1 MTKVQELDQKRIV
14 GVVFKALLIDLFS
27 FTIILPLFPRLLN
40 YYQSAEV
47 GHQETVL
54 GYALTVLEQFKHLI
68 MTNPHASVKTGYAD
82 KWDTV
87 LLGGLI
93 GSLFSLLQF
102 FVSPKIGRASD
113 RLGRRTVLLYTMVGN
128 ILSTLVWLFA
138 RSFSLF
144 LVARII
150 AGLSE
155 GNVQLSIAII
165 SDVTTPEKRSRS
177 LALVGIAF
185 AIAFTVGPAIG
196 AWFAS
201 IDLSELC
208 PSLVKFGIYPYSM
221 AAFVGLVL
229 LVVETAYLYVALPET
244 IHFRH
249 QVEQE
254 ATAKGA
260 STSTTAT
267 PAGEPVTL
275 QMIQT
280 RLMNLQYLKQIMCA
294 FSFLFS
300 GMEFTLVFLTF
311 DVLDYTH
318 MQQGK
323 LLGFMG
329 IVSALIQGGYV
340 RRRVQK
346 LGEKMLILQGMVSCV
361 IGLYSLARCV
371 KVENP
376 EAWLYG
382 GVTCLAFTS
391 GTVVNCLTSLASLQ
405 CHDRASDDAL
415 SKGRALGEFRS
426 FGQLGRALGP
436 ISACGLYWVF
446 GPGACYAFGALMMV
460 GLTWITVMNAPA
472 GKTVDAKK
480 PTVVKKSKKAE

>member
-1 MTKVQELDQKRIV
+1 
-14 GVVFKALLIDLFS
+14 
-27 FTIILPLFPRLLN
+27 
-40 YYQSAEV
+40 
-47 GHQETVL
+47 
-54 GYALTVLEQFKHLI
+54 
-68 MTNPHASVKTGYAD
+68 
-82 KWDTV
+82 
-87 LLGGLI
+87 
-93 GSLFSLLQF
+93 
-102 FVSPKIGRASD
+102 
-113 RLGRRTVLLYTMVGN
+113 
-128 ILSTLVWLFA
+128 
-138 RSFSLF
+138 
-144 LVARII
+144 
-150 AGLSE
+150 
-155 GNVQLSIAII
+155 
-165 SDVTTPEKRSRS
+165 
-177 LALVGIAF
+177 
-185 AIAFTVGPAIG
+185 
-196 AWFAS
+196 
-201 IDLSELC
+201 
-208 PSLVKFGIYPYSM
+208 M
-221 AAFVGLVL
+221 AAFVGLIL
-229 LVVETAYLYVALPET
+229 LVAETAYLYVALPET

-249 QVEQE
+249 QVEQ
-254 ATAKGA
+254 AAASKDA
-260 STSTTAT
+260 STSTSTAT
-267 PAGEPVTL
+267 AEPLTL

-280 RLMNLQYLKQIMCA
+280 RLLNLEYLKQIMCA

-311 DVLDYTH
+311 DVLDYSH

-346 LGEKMLILQGMVSCV
+346 LGEKMLIVQGMVSCV

-376 EAWLYG
+376 VAWLYA

-405 CHDRASDDAL
+405 CHDKASDDAL

-436 ISACGLYWVF
+436 ISACGLYWIF

-472 GKTVDAKK
+472 GKKVDAKK

>member
-14 GVVFKALLIDLFS
+14 RVVFLALLIDLFS

-47 GHQETVL
+47 GHQETIL
-54 GYALTVLEQFKHLI
+54 GYALQVLEQFKHLI
-68 MTNPHASVKTGYAD
+68 MTNPHASVKAGYAD

-113 RLGRRTVLLYTMVGN
+113 KLGRRKMLLYTMVGN

-144 LVARII
+144 LVARVI

-155 GNVQLSIAII
+155 GNVQLSTAII

-177 LALVGIAF
+177 LALIGIAF

-249 QVEQE
+249 QVVQQ
-254 ATAKGA
+254 AASSKDA
-260 STSTTAT
+260 STSKA
-267 PAGEPVTL
+267 ESVTL
-275 QMIQT
+275 QTIQI
-280 RLMNLQYLKQIMCA
+280 RLMNLQYLWQIMCA

-311 DVLDYTH
+311 DVLDYSH

-329 IVSALIQGGYV
+329 IVSALIQGGYI
-340 RRRVQK
+340 RRRVEK
-346 LGEKMLILQGMVSCV
+346 IGEKMMVVQGMVSCV
-361 IGLYSLARCV
+361 IGLYSLARCT
-371 KVENP
+371 KAENP
-376 EAWLYG
+376 VAWLYA

-405 CHDRASDDAL
+405 CHDRASDDPL
-415 SKGRALGEFRS
+415 SKGQALGEFRS

-436 ISACGLYWVF
+436 ISACGLYWIF
-446 GPGACYAFGALMMV
+446 GPGVCYAFGTLSMV
-460 GLTWITVMNAPA
+460 GLTWITVMNAPV
-472 GKTVDAKK
+472 GKKIDAKK
-480 PTVVKKSKKAE
+480 PTVAKKSKKAE